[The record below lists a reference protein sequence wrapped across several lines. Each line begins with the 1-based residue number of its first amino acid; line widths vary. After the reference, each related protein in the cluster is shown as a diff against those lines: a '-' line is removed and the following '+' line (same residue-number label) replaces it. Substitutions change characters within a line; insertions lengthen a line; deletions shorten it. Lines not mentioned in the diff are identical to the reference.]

1 MPIEQPTAENVLVLL
16 CDRGTK
22 ALTLCCCDM
31 SHRSRLFQERFAEL
45 EQQWTTSPPDVRLSI
60 ERSMLRILAMEETIL
75 RARERMEKAE
85 QMLAHAEEI
94 VRRLDRQD

>member
-1 MPIEQPTAENVLVLL
+1 
-16 CDRGTK
+16 
-22 ALTLCCCDM
+22 
-31 SHRSRLFQERFAEL
+31 
-45 EQQWTTSPPDVRLSI
+45 
-60 ERSMLRILAMEETIL
+60 MLRILAMEETIL